1 MSMMKTLQKFRFTI
15 YGGSFKL
22 PISKR
27 YSRSIWISA
36 CFVLATLASQAQN
49 ANTTT
54 NWQVQGLTDLN
65 TNKVDGNYQCTFIT
79 NGSAPVQW
87 LQKGDYTTS
96 FTVQSINGTWADVK
110 VVGKIV
116 FNISLDT
123 EGGTL
128 TFERT
133 PSNLTT
139 TLDLSQGSGPRL
151 KMKYTITQVN

>member
-1 MSMMKTLQKFRFTI
+1 MMKTLQNFKFSI
-15 YGGSFKL
+15 CGGIVKL
-22 PISKR
+22 PSLWHYNK
-27 YSRSIWISA
+27 SMWIAA

-49 ANTTT
+49 ANTKL

-65 TNKVDGNYQCTFIT
+65 SNKADGNYRCTFIT
-79 NGSAPVQW
+79 NGNAAVQW

-96 FTVQSINGTWADVK
+96 FNVQSINGTWADVK

-116 FNISLDT
+116 FNIALET

-133 PSNLTT
+133 PSNLTA
-139 TLDLSQGSGPRL
+139 TLDLSQGTGPRL